1 MESFDELQLLQA
13 ACVPYKGNLLLLKTQ
28 SKDIHISN
36 LNMTQRFASAIR
48 KRSRLKFIEEHC
60 MNPIFS
66 ARPSAPNPLSATL
79 KPLAAT
85 LLLGSAVL
93 AAQAH
98 GADGATAGKQ
108 ADASRDTALGTITVN
123 ARRREE
129 SAQQVPTPISVLGG
143 ETLENQ
149 RIYRVQD
156 IQQLVPSTNVS
167 YIHARQSS
175 VSIRG
180 LGNNPASDGLEGSVG
195 VYLDNVYLGR
205 PGMAVF
211 DLLDVEQIDVLR
223 GPQGTLFGKNT
234 TAGVLNI
241 STRKPTFSP
250 ERSIETSVGED
261 GYFQTRG
268 SISGPLSDTLAGR
281 FSAYRTRDDGYVK
294 NEHDGEDLNGGA
306 RQGFRGQ
313 LLWQPSES
321 FNLRWIGEYNEEDS
335 DNGTLVLY
343 STGPTV
349 NGVNRYEQR
358 ATAAG
363 ATLVDGK
370 HRKVS
375 LDTGQQVTVFQG
387 GTSVEANWTLPNDF
401 TLTSIT
407 AYRWWDFTPRN
418 DDGLDVPA
426 VLNAG
431 VAVRDKQYSQ
441 EIRLAS
447 PTGGA
452 FDYVLGAYWF
462 KQDLDNHSFTYN
474 GPLADA
480 WNATASGALANVTS
494 LGDGHIDTDSYALFA
509 QGTWHL
515 TERLDFTAGIRGTY
529 EEKASWIRRDA
540 PVGGA
545 AVTGAAAAQRQGRA
559 GAYDSGDLNQYS
571 FAPSGLLS
579 LSYQFN
585 PDLLGYVS
593 LSHGEKS
600 GGVNLAVGSAPS
612 AGADTLLVGT
622 ERANNAELGFKSTLL
637 DKTLLL
643 NANLFWTGVHGY
655 QANAYDQANRVSYL
669 TNAGSVRSRGV
680 EAEATWQPLRGL
692 TLNANG
698 SYNDV
703 RYQSYEDGTCP
714 PEVSFQA
721 GAPASCDLGG
731 HQVVGASKWIGNLNG
746 HYQWDLENNLQPY
759 VNASYAFRSK
769 AVGTIDDSDYGQ
781 LPSYAIVNLS
791 TGLRGDLGDGQWDV
805 SLWLKN
811 AFDKTYFTSLW
822 NSANGGYA
830 GVLGTPRTLGVT
842 ARYDF

>member
-1 MESFDELQLLQA
+1 MI
-13 ACVPYKGNLLLLKTQ
+13 P
-28 SKDIHISN
+28 IHPE
-36 LNMTQRFASAIR
+36 RDVVGCF
-48 KRSRLKFIEEHC
+48 
-60 MNPIFS
+60 P
-66 ARPSAPNPLSATL
+66 L
-79 KPLAAT
+79 KPLLAA
-85 LLLGSAVL
+85 LLLAAASQVL
-93 AAQAH
+93 QARAAEPASVEQSV
-98 GADGATAGKQ
+98 ADGG
-108 ADASRDTALGTITVN
+108 TALGTVTVN

-129 SAQQVPTPISVLGG
+129 SAQSVPTPISVLGG

-156 IQQLVPSTNVS
+156 IQQLVPSTSVA
-167 YIHARQSS
+167 YVHARQSS
-175 VSIRG
+175 ISIRG

-261 GYFQTRG
+261 GYLQTKG

-294 NEHDGEDLNGGA
+294 NVYNGDDLNGGA

-313 LLWQPSES
+313 LLFQPSET

-335 DNGTLVLY
+335 NNGILSLY
-343 STGPTV
+343 STGPTI

-358 ATAAG
+358 AAAAG
-363 ATLVDGK
+363 ATLVYGK
-370 HRKVS
+370 DRKVN
-375 LDTGQQVTVFQG
+375 LDSDQQVTVFQG

-401 TLTSIT
+401 TLTSIS

-418 DDGLDVPA
+418 DDGLDVSA
-426 VLNAG
+426 SINAG

-447 PTGGA
+447 PSGGA
-452 FDYVLGAYWF
+452 FDYVLGAYYF
-462 KQDLDNHSFTYN
+462 RQDLDNRQHNIY
-474 GPLADA
+474 GPLADV
-480 WNATASGALANVTS
+480 WNGTATGALANVS
-494 LGDGHIDTDSYALFA
+494 SFGKGHIDTDSYALFA

-515 TERLDFTAGIRGTY
+515 TDKLDFTAGIRGTY
-529 EEKASWIRRDA
+529 EEKEAWVTRDA
-540 PVGGA
+540 PLGGA
-545 AVTGAAAAQRQGRA
+545 VVSAAAAAQREARH
-559 GAYDSGDLNQYS
+559 GAFASGDLSQHS
-571 FAPSGLLS
+571 FSPSGLLS
-579 LSYQFN
+579 LSYQFS
-585 PDLLGYVS
+585 PQLLGYAS

-600 GGVNLAVGSAPS
+600 GGVNLTVGAAPT
-612 AGADTLLVGT
+612 AGVDSLLVGT

-637 DKTLLL
+637 NDSLLL
-643 NANLFWTGVHGY
+643 NANLFWTEVNGY
-655 QANAYDQANRVSYL
+655 QANAYDQVTRTQYL

-698 SYNDV
+698 SFNDV
-703 RYQSYEDGTCP
+703 RYSDYEDAPCA
-714 PEVSFQA
+714 PEVAFQA
-721 GAPASCDLGG
+721 GAPASCDLTG
-731 HQVVGASKWIGNLNG
+731 HQVVGASKWIANLNG
-746 HYQWDLENNLQPY
+746 SYRWDLDNGLQPY
-759 VNASYAFRSK
+759 VNASYAFRSR
-769 AVGTIDDSDYGQ
+769 AVGTIDDSEYGQ
-781 LPSYAIVNLS
+781 IPSYAVVNLS

-811 AFDKTYFTSLW
+811 AGDKTYFTSLW

-830 GVLGTPRTLGVT
+830 GVLGTPRTLGLT